1 MFNATFSVFFF
12 FLMIR
17 RPPRSTRTDTLFPYT
32 TLFRSTGAGGGRRR
46 PAVLRDSRRSGTG
59 RKAAGDCRTA
69 GGADARRARGICFSR
84 ELLLPPLRRQGV
96 RRCVCEPL
104 ARAPTNARQPC
115 WRAGRVGEGC
125 LLDQLEPWA
134 PPPSLPLPSQGEG
147 PKQRSRLKPLVQD
160 LWAATRRPTGPANHS
175 SATRSWLPR
184 RNASARCSRSEEHT
198 SELQSIMRISY

>member
-69 GGADARRARGICFSR
+69 G
-84 ELLLPPLRRQGV
+84 
-96 RRCVCEPL
+96 
-104 ARAPTNARQPC
+104 
-115 WRAGRVGEGC
+115 RAGC
-125 LLDQLEPWA
+125 LPRSWERLQPRALA
-134 PPPSLPLPSQGEG
+134 PPPATAGGGREGVVTARADPEGTPPQPL
-147 PKQRSRLKPLVQD
+147 
-160 LWAATRRPTGPANHS
+160 RPASTAGVRS
-175 SATRSWLPR
+175 SAREPMALGR
-184 RNASARCSRSEEHT
+184 AHV
-198 SELQSIMRISY
+198 

>member
-69 GGADARRARGICFSR
+69 G
-84 ELLLPPLRRQGV
+84 
-96 RRCVCEPL
+96 
-104 ARAPTNARQPC
+104 
-115 WRAGRVGEGC
+115 RAGC
-125 LLDQLEPWA
+125 LPRSWERLQPRALA
-134 PPPSLPLPSQGEG
+134 PPPATAGGGREGVVTARADPEGTPPQPL
-147 PKQRSRLKPLVQD
+147 
-160 LWAATRRPTGPANHS
+160 RP
-175 SATRSWLPR
+175 
-184 RNASARCSRSEEHT
+184 ASTARSEEHT
-198 SELQSIMRISY
+198 SELQSLIGTSYACFC